1 MGFKVSNFCPE
12 WVFAVCAAQT
22 AKDFLS
28 TNDSIMSISKKFGSG
43 LSEKYNEIKFE
54 ELLDV
59 GEKILQ
65 FLSEIGAGEDAII
78 YLNDFIHY
86 RTNFKSNGAERKL
99 SGMFS
104 SGFDGQKT
112 KEYSSEQSVK
122 VFKAT
127 IFSLRNNSIPKSTPG
142 WVITD
147 VEDIDW
153 LGELFTREVEL
164 F

>member
-1 MGFKVSNFCPE
+1 MDLTVSNFCPE
-12 WVFAVCAAQT
+12 WIFGISAAQT

-28 TNDSIMSISKKFGSG
+28 TNNSIISISKKFSNG

-54 ELLDV
+54 EILDV
-59 GEKILQ
+59 AEKLLQ

-78 YLNDFIHY
+78 YLNDYIHF
-86 RTNFKSNGAERKL
+86 RTNFKSGGGERKL

-104 SGFDGQKT
+104 SSFDSEKT
-112 KEYSSEQSVK
+112 KTYGSEHSVK

-127 IFSLRNNSIPKSTPG
+127 IFRLRNNTIPKATPG

-153 LGELFTREVEL
+153 LGEVFTREIEL

>member
-1 MGFKVSNFCPE
+1 MDSTVSNFCPE
-12 WVFAVCAAQT
+12 WVFAICAAQT

-28 TNDSIMSISKKFGSG
+28 TNNSIMSISKKFANG
-43 LSEKYNEIKFE
+43 LSEKYSEIKFE
-54 ELLDV
+54 EVLDV
-59 GEKILQ
+59 SEKLLQ
-65 FLSEIGAGEDAII
+65 FLSEIRAGEEAII

-99 SGMFS
+99 SGIFS
-104 SGFDGQKT
+104 SGFDGKKT
-112 KEYSSEQSVK
+112 KVYSSEQSVK

-127 IFSLRNNSIPKSTPG
+127 IFSLRNNTIAKATPG

-153 LGELFTREVEL
+153 LGEVFTREIEL

>member
-1 MGFKVSNFCPE
+1 MDLIVSNFCPE
-12 WVFAVCAAQT
+12 WIFGISAAQT

-28 TNDSIMSISKKFGSG
+28 TNNSIMSISKKFANG

-54 ELLDV
+54 EVLDV
-59 GEKILQ
+59 SEKILQ
-65 FLSEIGAGEDAII
+65 FLSEISAGEDAII

-86 RTNFKSNGAERKL
+86 RTNFKSNGGDRKL
-99 SGMFS
+99 SGIFS

-112 KEYSSEQSVK
+112 KEYSSVQSIK
-122 VFKAT
+122 VFKAN
-127 IFSLRNNSIPKSTPG
+127 IFSLRNNSIPKATPG

-153 LGELFTREVEL
+153 LGEVFTREIEL

>member
-1 MGFKVSNFCPE
+1 
-12 WVFAVCAAQT
+12 
-22 AKDFLS
+22 
-28 TNDSIMSISKKFGSG
+28 
-43 LSEKYNEIKFE
+43 
-54 ELLDV
+54 LLDV

-104 SGFDGQKT
+104 SGFDSQKT

-127 IFSLRNNSIPKSTPG
+127 IFRLRNNTIPKSTPG

>member
-1 MGFKVSNFCPE
+1 MSNFCPE

-28 TNDSIMSISKKFGSG
+28 TNNSIMSISKKFSSG
-43 LSEKYNEIKFE
+43 LSEKYNEVKFE
-54 ELLDV
+54 EVVDV
-59 GEKILQ
+59 AEKILQ
-65 FLSEIGAGEDAII
+65 FLSEIRAGEDAII

-104 SGFDGQKT
+104 SSFDGLKT

-122 VFKAT
+122 VFKAI
-127 IFSLRNNSIPKSTPG
+127 IFRLRNDTIPKASPG
-142 WVITD
+142 WIITD
-147 VEDIDW
+147 TEDIDW
-153 LGELFTREVEL
+153 LGEVFSREIEL